1 VPTVAIVD
9 YGTGN
14 VASLEEAFAAV
25 GAKAYLAT
33 TPDAIHLADALVLP
47 GVGHFGQ
54 ASLALRHNGC
64 WEPLITLVRQGMP
77 TLGICLGFQL
87 LTRSSEEASDVPGLG
102 LLADLCTIRIRPGN
116 PRRYKVPHLGWNSL
130 DQCSGPPSL
139 LAEITPERQLF
150 YFANAYAVPPVACL
164 SDPHAAYNHGSSWLA
179 LVQQGNL
186 CGVQFHPEK
195 SRQQG
200 LQLLHNFLQLA

>member
-1 VPTVAIVD
+1 MPAVAIVD

-25 GAKAYLAT
+25 GARAFLAS
-33 TPDAIHLADALVLP
+33 TPESLQEADALVLP

-54 ASLALRHNGC
+54 ASRALRDRGF
-64 WEPLITLVRQGMP
+64 WEPLIALVRDGIP

-87 LTRSSEEASDVPGLG
+87 LTRSSEEAPCEPGLA
-102 LLADLCTIRIRPGN
+102 LLEDLCTIRMRPAN
-116 PRRYKVPHLGWNSL
+116 TSRYKVPHLGWNSV
-130 DQCSGPPSL
+130 DHHDGNPRL
-139 LAEITPERQLF
+139 LAGIEPGQQLF
-150 YFANAYAVPPVACL
+150 YYANAYAVPPVAAL
-164 SDPHAAYNHGSSWLA
+164 SHSHAFYHHDQRWLA
-179 LVQQGNL
+179 LVQQGRL

-200 LQLLHNFLQLA
+200 LQLLQNFLQLA